1 MGEYKE
7 IDERVKVFEELYD
20 KLHDRFCEGEF
31 CTECPLDEP
40 FSDCLLITLG
50 NLIDQLQEKQQ

>member
-50 NLIDQLQEKQQ
+50 NLIDQL